1 MSINVNNAVELQLA
15 CVALHEMVLN
25 MQNIWLVG
33 ILLAGLVGSG
43 AAMGYGI
50 MNHDEGMHHMM
61 QGEHFEDCHEHE
73 DCEYEHEECQEH
85 SEEECIKEHEDCD
98 MDEHMKDYGCER

>member
-1 MSINVNNAVELQLA
+1 M
-15 CVALHEMVLN
+15 N

-43 AAMGYGI
+43 AVMGYGI

-61 QGEHFEDCHEHE
+61 HGEHFEDC
-73 DCEYEHEECQEH
+73 EYEYEECQEH